1 MKNVK
6 IPNASGLTR
15 MPDLTEIAAEDG
27 VNDSNSRTP
36 GWAERLRAGEARV
49 VDAANNSATAMY
61 YRALIEGRNE
71 QQARDTAIAVLTI
84 VGIAAER
91 AAAKAAG
98 YESWTEFEMDQVVR
112 LIQDIA

>member
-1 MKNVK
+1 M
-6 IPNASGLTR
+6 
-15 MPDLTEIAAEDG
+15 
-27 VNDSNSRTP
+27 
-36 GWAERLRAGEARV
+36 
-49 VDAANNSATAMY
+49 DAANNCATAMY

-71 QQARDTAIAVLTI
+71 QQARDTALAVLTI

-98 YESWTEFEMDQVVR
+98 YESWTAFEAAQADR